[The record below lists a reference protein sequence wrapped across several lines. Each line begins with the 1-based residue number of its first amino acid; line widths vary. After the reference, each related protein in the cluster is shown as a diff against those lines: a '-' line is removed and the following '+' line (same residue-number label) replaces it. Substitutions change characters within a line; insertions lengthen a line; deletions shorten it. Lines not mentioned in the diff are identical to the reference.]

1 MSVVV
6 QIPGREPAVQVSAAA
21 DAEPEDTGAA
31 VLSVAAARRT
41 PAGRLDEARCSVQA
55 LLRGDS
61 VTATAPPARQWLLV
75 EQPGPWGR
83 DALLESRFD
92 HRVASR
98 LAARAREAGVRV
110 QLVRR
115 PGRRAAD
122 TALRWAL
129 ADVRPGRETVRW
141 ATRSTDAE
149 LLYAPWDDTVGEPSD
164 TPTYLVCT
172 HGGHDTCCAVRGRP
186 LAQRLP
192 VDPADV
198 WETSHL
204 GGDRFAANVLVLP
217 YGFVYGQVPEDGAAL
232 VAAHDAGQVALPR
245 LRGRAGLG
253 PPAQAAQQHA
263 RTELGLLGVGDLV
276 PRGVR
281 ALPEPSTGVEQWS
294 VTLAGPEG
302 DVVVTVES
310 RVSAEAHRL
319 TCTALHPGHW
329 RTWHPLDL
337 AVLPRA

>member
-1 MSVVV
+1 MSAG
-6 QIPGREPAVQVSAAA
+6 PDPSAPEPAAA
-21 DAEPEDTGAA
+21 G
-31 VLSVAAARRT
+31 RRT
-41 PAGRLDEARCSVQA
+41 GRLDDVRCSVQA
-55 LLRGDS
+55 LLRRDPL
-61 VTATAPPARQWLLV
+61 TATAPPATRWLLV

-98 LAARAREAGVRV
+98 LAARAREAGVRI

-115 PGRRAAD
+115 PGGRLAD
-122 TALRWAL
+122 SGMRWAL

-141 ATRSTDAE
+141 ATRTTDAE

-164 TPTYLVCT
+164 SPTYLVCT

-186 LAQRLP
+186 LAQGLP

-217 YGFVYGQVPEDGAAL
+217 HGFVYGQVPGDGAAL
-232 VAAHDAGQVALPR
+232 VEAHAAGQVALPW

-253 PPAQAAQQHA
+253 APAQAAQQHA
-263 RTELGLLGVGDLV
+263 RAELGLLGVGDLA

-281 ALPEPSTGVEQWS
+281 ALPAPAIGVERWT
-294 VTLAGPEG
+294 VTLAGPSG

-310 RVSAEAHRL
+310 RVSAESHRL
-319 TCTALHPGHW
+319 TCTALSAGHW

-337 AVLPRA
+337 SVRAPA